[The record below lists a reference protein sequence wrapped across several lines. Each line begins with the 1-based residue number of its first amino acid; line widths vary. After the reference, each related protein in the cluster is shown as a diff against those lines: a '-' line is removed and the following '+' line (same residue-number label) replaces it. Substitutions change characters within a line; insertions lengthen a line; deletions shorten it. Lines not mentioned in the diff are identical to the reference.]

1 MVRGPVH
8 CRARGYHNAFRLLH
22 VSSNRYPITPSCVVN
37 RARAWTYPYPTQ
49 RVQKRTQLVRFRS
62 LPLRTAFYLSPST
75 YHRGPLY
82 VPDVQTQQD
91 IILSLIN
98 HGADPMVGQLVPGIE
113 GEVSI
118 LAEASSPKT
127 RNLLANIQLA
137 RRTGLAFGALRGLA
151 QRLRSRL
158 TWRRCVDCRSG

>member
-1 MVRGPVH
+1 MLGPTRIRPSAFKNVPSTYTSARYH
-8 CRARGYHNAFRLLH
+8 CARPSTSAPLL
-22 VSSNRYPITPSCVVN
+22 T
-37 RARAWTYPYPTQ
+37 
-49 RVQKRTQLVRFRS
+49 
-62 LPLRTAFYLSPST
+62 TASPST

-98 HGADPMVGQLVPGIE
+98 HGADPLVGQLVPGIE

-151 QRLRSRL
+151 QRPRTATLVTSYVKALRGL
-158 TWRRCVDCRSG
+158 

>member
-22 VSSNRYPITPSCVVN
+22 VFQPLSNHSCVVN

-49 RVQKRTQLVRFRS
+49 RVQKRTQHVHFRS

-151 QRLRSRL
+151 QRPRTATLVTSYVKALRGL
-158 TWRRCVDCRSG
+158 